1 VERHRSMTRHPNQI
15 SKAASTRY
23 DEHAR
28 TYRGGVVIAA
38 DATEPTSRSRYE
50 GDIDTTL
57 APPRTQYGATRS
69 KPEKKKPLRYRG
81 IGKLVQTPATPR
93 LSFVMSR
100 SVIGFCSNGFT
111 ATGPVQV
118 GTRQTQQMLDRGNNP
133 VKTAKL
139 PDTLVRDEMGNAELT
154 RRGVAGSNP
163 ASPTKEKRRFAGKAL
178 RRRQKL
184 GYCPESFTPVVH
196 QRDSISLWRGGTKL
210 GRGQVEEASGSGGD
224 WL

>member
-1 VERHRSMTRHPNQI
+1 MTRHPNQI

-23 DEHAR
+23 DEPAR

-50 GDIDTTL
+50 GDTDTTL
-57 APPRTQYGATRS
+57 APPRTQYGATCG
-69 KPEKKKPLRYRG
+69 KPEKKKPPRYRG
-81 IGKLVQTPATPR
+81 IGKPVQTPATPR

-100 SVIGFCSNGFT
+100 SVIGVCSNGFT

-154 RRGVAGSNP
+154 RRGGRWFEP
-163 ASPTKEKRRFAGKAL
+163 
-178 RRRQKL
+178 
-184 GYCPESFTPVVH
+184 
-196 QRDSISLWRGGTKL
+196 SIAHYR
-210 GRGQVEEASGSGGD
+210 EAAFCR
-224 WL
+224 